1 MKKIYI
7 LRHAKAE
14 KEIKID
20 DFSRKL
26 TKKGKDELKI
36 LLQRLQKYEIKWDR
50 IYASPTFRTKK
61 TAKIMAKNYA
71 YDKKEIDLIA
81 AFYEA
86 DEMWLFAFLK
96 NLDESINNVLLVG
109 HNPALLKL
117 CELLSSLCL
126 HSFPTSSMLC
136 LECESFKDLKEH
148 SAKLVFFERIKP
160 LKEN

>member
-50 IYASPTFRTKK
+50 IYASSAIRTKK
-61 TAKIMAKNYA
+61 TAKIIAKNYA
-71 YDKKEIDLIA
+71 YDKKEIDLIV

-117 CELLSSLCL
+117 CELLSPLCL

-148 SAKLVFFERIKP
+148 SAKLVFFEHIKP

>member
-7 LRHAKAE
+7 LRHAKAQ

-20 DFSRKL
+20 DFSRKF
-26 TKKGKDELKI
+26 TKRGKNELKA
-36 LLQRLQKYEIKWDR
+36 LFESLQKYEIKWDK
-50 IYASPTFRTKK
+50 IYASPAFRTKK
-61 TAKIMAKNYA
+61 TAKIIAKNYA
-71 YDKKEIDLIA
+71 YDTKEIAFID

-86 DEMWLFAFLK
+86 DEMELFAFLK
-96 NLDESINNVLLVG
+96 NLDEGIENVLLVG

-148 SAKLVFFERIKP
+148 SAKLVFFEHIKP

>member
-50 IYASPTFRTKK
+50 IYASPAFRTKK
-61 TAKIMAKNYA
+61 TAKIIAKNYA
-71 YDKKEIDLIA
+71 YDKKEIDLIV

-117 CELLSSLCL
+117 CELLSPLCL

-148 SAKLVFFERIKP
+148 SAKLVFFEHIKP

>member
-1 MKKIYI
+1 MKRIYI
-7 LRHAKAE
+7 LRHAKAQ
-14 KEIKID
+14 KEIKTD

-26 TKKGKDELKI
+26 SKRGKNELKA
-36 LLQRLQKYEIKWDR
+36 LFESLQKYEIKWDK
-50 IYASPTFRTKK
+50 IYASSAIRTKK
-61 TAKIMAKNYA
+61 TAQIMAKYYG
-71 YDKKEIDLIA
+71 YDKKDICLID

-86 DEMWLFAFLK
+86 DEMGLFAFLK
-96 NLDESINNVLLVG
+96 HLDEDIENVLLIG

-136 LECESFKDLKEH
+136 LECENFKNLKEH
-148 SAKLVFFERIKP
+148 SAKLVFFEHIKP

>member
-50 IYASPTFRTKK
+50 IYASSAIRTKK
-61 TAKIMAKNYA
+61 TAKIMAKHYT
-71 YDKKEIDLIA
+71 YDKKEICFIDT
-81 AFYEA
+81 FYEA
-86 DEMWLFAFLK
+86 DERQLFDFLK
-96 NLDESINNVLLVG
+96 NLDESIDNVLLVG

-126 HSFPTSSMLC
+126 HSFPTASMLC

-148 SAKLVFFERIKP
+148 SAKLVFFEHIKP

>member
-61 TAKIMAKNYA
+61 TA
-71 YDKKEIDLIA
+71 
-81 AFYEA
+81 
-86 DEMWLFAFLK
+86 
-96 NLDESINNVLLVG
+96 
-109 HNPALLKL
+109 
-117 CELLSSLCL
+117 
-126 HSFPTSSMLC
+126 
-136 LECESFKDLKEH
+136 
-148 SAKLVFFERIKP
+148 
-160 LKEN
+160 